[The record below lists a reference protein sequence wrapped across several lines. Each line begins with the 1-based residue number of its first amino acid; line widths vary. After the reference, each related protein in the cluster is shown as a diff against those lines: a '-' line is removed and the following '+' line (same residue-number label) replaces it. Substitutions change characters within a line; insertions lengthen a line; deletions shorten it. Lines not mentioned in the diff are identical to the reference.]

1 MICRTILM
9 IFDTTDGCEPLFDGI
24 A

>member
-1 MICRTILM
+1 MIWRTILM